1 MQVVEG
7 AETFSRYFRV
17 RAAHARNRI
26 WIHAEEYNRNGPVGL
41 FLVTCHLCPV
51 SDALHFQLLSW
62 HTVLQL
68 PRPVTLI
75 LDSVHTAIGSPSVV
89 LADLMGRK
97 VLHAAL
103 FFPFKNDR
111 HHDRTQWLPMHF
123 NPAMHQDASVNR
135 ALNTLLGVHS
145 LKISC
150 QSGHMEGESWE
161 NE

>member
-1 MQVVEG
+1 MVISSDLS
-7 AETFSRYFRV
+7 F
-17 RAAHARNRI
+17 
-26 WIHAEEYNRNGPVGL
+26 
-41 FLVTCHLCPV
+41 V

-111 HHDRTQWLPMHF
+111 HQDRTQWLPMQF

-161 NE
+161 HE